1 MYESE
6 RVQTVNERL
15 IDINDLS
22 KVLKINPKT
31 IRNKLSNG
39 TWPIEPMRVGKLLRW
54 RISDVEAFLSRTLND
69 RTGNTDAGASE
80 KADL

>member
-1 MYESE
+1 MDIKHMIESK
-6 RVQTVNERL
+6 RVQTMNERL

-39 TWPIEPMRVGKLLRW
+39 TWPIKPMRVGKLLRW
-54 RISDVEAFLSRTLND
+54 RISDVEAFLSGEERP
-69 RTGNTDAGASE
+69 
-80 KADL
+80 

>member
-1 MYESE
+1 MYDSE

-39 TWPIEPMRVGKLLRW
+39 SWPIEPVRVGKLLRW
-54 RISDVEAFLSRTLND
+54 RISDVEAFLSQDIERQN
-69 RTGNTDAGASE
+69 R
-80 KADL
+80 KR